1 MRPAKRLKTGDR
13 IDFAK
18 EFTAEV
24 AERGADG
31 EVLLRFDRDGENLRA
46 ALAKYGA
53 MPIPPYI
60 GRAADARDRQDYQTL
75 FASRDGA
82 VAAPTAGLHFT
93 PELIAAIKAR
103 GVAMAGVTLHV
114 GAGTFLPVKT
124 ENVLDHRMH
133 SEWGCVSDES
143 ARAINAAK
151 AKGGRVVAI
160 GTTALR
166 LLESAAGESG
176 VHGFS
181 GETDIFITPGF
192 EFRAVDLLLTNFHL
206 PRSTLF
212 ILVCAFAG
220 TARMHAAYAHAID
233 ESYRFFSYG
242 DCCLIHRGAR
252 GARRPALS
260 EFGFQI
266 SATAG
271 SARRGT
277 LTTAHGTV
285 ETPAFMPVGTNATVK
300 AMTPD
305 ALRET
310 GAEMILANAYH
321 LMLRPGAE
329 RVADLGG
336 LHRFM
341 NWPGPILTDSGGFQV
356 MSLAKLRD
364 IDNDGVTFRSHID
377 GSEHRLTPEA
387 RGADSASSRRRR
399 HHGLRRMHALSGQY
413 RANRNIDAAFHALGG
428 ALQSRVHG
436 AARLRLI
443 RNRPRRRI
451 P

>member
-1 MRPAKRLKTGDR
+1 MSANLAGWLSKVAPDQAKMLPIEDFDFDLPPSLIAKRPAVPRDSARLLEIGDNQRDLGVRDLPALLNPNDILVFNDTRVIEARLSGIRHADAPRGDARIEVTFHKDAGEGLWRAFVRPAKRLKTGDR
-13 IDFAK
+13 IEFAK
-18 EFTAEV
+18 EFAAEV
-24 AERGADG
+24 AEKGADG

-114 GAGTFLPVKT
+114 GAGTFLPVEA

-133 SEWGCVSDES
+133 SEWGCVSDEL
-143 ARAINAAK
+143 ARTINAAK

-166 LLESAAGESG
+166 LLESAADECG

-181 GETDIFITPGF
+181 GETDIFIAPGF

-220 TARMHAAYAHAID
+220 TAHMHAAYAHAID
-233 ESYRFFSYG
+233 KSYRFFSYG
-242 DCCLIHRGAR
+242 DCCLIHRGDR
-252 GARRPALS
+252 C
-260 EFGFQI
+260 
-266 SATAG
+266 
-271 SARRGT
+271 
-277 LTTAHGTV
+277 
-285 ETPAFMPVGTNATVK
+285 
-300 AMTPD
+300 
-305 ALRET
+305 
-310 GAEMILANAYH
+310 
-321 LMLRPGAE
+321 
-329 RVADLGG
+329 
-336 LHRFM
+336 
-341 NWPGPILTDSGGFQV
+341 
-356 MSLAKLRD
+356 
-364 IDNDGVTFRSHID
+364 
-377 GSEHRLTPEA
+377 
-387 RGADSASSRRRR
+387 
-399 HHGLRRMHALSGQY
+399 
-413 RANRNIDAAFHALGG
+413 
-428 ALQSRVHG
+428 
-436 AARLRLI
+436 
-443 RNRPRRRI
+443 
-451 P
+451 